1 MSSGEVTTA
10 IIPAAGQSARLG
22 QPKQLVRLGGEA
34 LVHRAARIS
43 LEAGCARVIVV
54 EGAVPLREVLADLPV
69 EVITCANWQLGP
81 GASLRAGAL
90 AAGEVAMLVLLVD
103 QYLVTAQGLSSLLTA
118 EAEVAAAH
126 YAGGLGVP
134 ARFSVKYS
142 GVLRELDDRH
152 GARAWLRSHSELVT
166 AVPMAEAE
174 RDLDTPE
181 QLAELRPSPRPS
193 PPRGEGDR

>member
-1 MSSGEVTTA
+1 MSSVGVTTA
-10 IIPAAGQSARLG
+10 IIPAAGASSRLG
-22 QPKQLVRLGGEA
+22 QPKQLVMLGGEA

-54 EGAVPLREVLADLPV
+54 EGAVRLREVLADLPV

-81 GASLRAGAL
+81 GASLRAGAI
-90 AAGEVAMLVLLVD
+90 AAGEVAMLVVLVD
-103 QYLVTAQGLSSLLTA
+103 QYLVTTQGLSSLLTA
-118 EAEVAAAH
+118 EGEVAAAH

-134 ARFSVKYS
+134 VRFSVKYS

-152 GARAWLRSHSELVT
+152 GARAWLRAHAGLVT
-166 AVPMAEAE
+166 AFEMLEAE

-181 QLAELRPSPRPS
+181 QLAELMPSPK
-193 PPRGEGDR
+193 DR